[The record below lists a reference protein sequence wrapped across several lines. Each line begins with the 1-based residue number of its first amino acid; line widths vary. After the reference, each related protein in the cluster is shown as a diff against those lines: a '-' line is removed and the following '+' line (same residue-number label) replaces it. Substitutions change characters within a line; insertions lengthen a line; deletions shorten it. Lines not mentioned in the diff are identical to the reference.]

1 MTVISL
7 LANGSNYGRKKYCS
21 LEPNGQL
28 DKIENSRPKF
38 NVLNL
43 LRS

>member
-1 MTVISL
+1 MTVIIL
-7 LANGSNYGRKKYCS
+7 LVYGNNYGRKKYCS
-21 LEPNGQL
+21 LEPNGQF